1 MARERGPH
9 KKCLNPNCPGKEPG
23 FHDPNHPGNG
33 GTYDPAIKNCW
44 ICDSPYDK
52 NEYQVW
58 SIPENDDSADA
69 DTPKQKINFKE
80 MFTMSN
86 FKKYVLPVL
95 GFFGALICLIFS
107 IATLPF
113 FMGSLAIIC
122 VIGALLGMIG
132 AIFVL
137 ISRKSEARWINVS
150 KNWICAGGL
159 FLFLIALIV
168 SGGFKLANSFV
179 PMQNQNYSAAVASVN
194 PQNQVVSETNDAP
207 TTDNSISADSQSALA
222 KTANTTDNGIN
233 QPSETKFLV
242 HAGDVISGDICIADG
257 TKDPLYDNYQKTAD
271 IIRFNTDT
279 YVYSEWGCYWVKN
292 CTDDQYNS
300 LVEGKQL
307 EGYTVREIVYP
318 AK

>member
-1 MARERGPH
+1 M
-9 KKCLNPNCPGKEPG
+9 KGKM
-23 FHDPNHPGNG
+23 
-33 GTYDPAIKNCW
+33 I
-44 ICDSPYDK
+44 
-52 NEYQVW
+52 
-58 SIPENDDSADA
+58 
-69 DTPKQKINFKE
+69 
-80 MFTMSN
+80 TM
-86 FKKYVLPVL
+86 FKKYVLPIL
-95 GFFGALICLIFS
+95 GFFGALFCLIIS
-107 IATLPF
+107 IVNLPIL
-113 FMGSLAIIC
+113 MGSLAIIC
-122 VIGALLGMIG
+122 VIGASLGIIG

-137 ISRKSEARWINVS
+137 ISRWSEARWINAS
-150 KNWICAGGL
+150 KNWICIVGL
-159 FLFLIALIV
+159 FLFLLTLLV
-168 SGGFKLANSFV
+168 WGCFRLANSFASK
-179 PMQNQNYSAAVASVN
+179 QNQNYSVAPATS
-194 PQNQVVSETNDAP
+194 QQQQVVNETNDAP
-207 TTDNSISADSQSALA
+207 NTNNSISADSQSALA

-271 IIRFNTDT
+271 IIRFNTET